1 MEDNMSLIEFENEN
15 DYSAIIKVVGVG
27 GGGSNA
33 INSMV
38 ADNIRGVEFII
49 ANTDV
54 QSLDKSECPG
64 KVQIGG
70 ELTRGLGAGSN
81 PETGRNAAEE
91 SENIIRD
98 MLNGSDMVFIT
109 AGMGGGTG
117 TGAAPVISR
126 IAKETGALT
135 VGVVTKPFP
144 FEGKRRMKQAEEGI
158 AELKKVV
165 DTLIVIPNQKLL
177 SYVGQQTSFKEAFSM
192 VDDILKQAVCSIS
205 DLIIIPGLINLDFAD
220 VKTVMHNMGDA
231 IMGTGIAKG
240 QERAILA
247 AQQAIS
253 SPLLDTQSISGAK
266 GVIVNI
272 TAGEDMTLKELSAAT
287 KIIFEEAGKD
297 VDLFSGYVLD
307 KNMGDELKVTVIATG
322 FNSKPIEQMEKSQDI
337 LRGNYNRK
345 SEEIMEIEDTPLF
358 RESSSNNSS
367 TFNKNEEIDL
377 EKDSSVVSADPKIIS
392 DGLTEVENL
401 SYNEARLAG
410 MFGMNIL
417 DPIAIKEILE
427 NGVSV
432 PIVITDIRN
441 PEKTNDFSSWAVDTI
456 ADFSHAELRH
466 QTKVSILAG
475 VSTMMV
481 STSSCEMPLSRI
493 LGTIFSKT

>member
-1 MEDNMSLIEFENEN
+1 MSLIEFENEN

-33 INSMV
+33 VNSMV

-64 KVQIGG
+64 KVQIGA

-98 MLNGSDMVFIT
+98 MLGGSDMVFIT

-158 AELKKVV
+158 AELKEVV

-205 DLIIIPGLINLDFAD
+205 DLIVIPGLINLDFAD
-220 VKTVMHNMGDA
+220 VKC
-231 IMGTGIAKG
+231 IMGSMGKALMGSGTAAG
-240 QERAILA
+240 ENRAVEA
-247 AQQAIS
+247 AQKAIS
-253 SPLLDTQSISGAK
+253 SPLLDEATVDGAR
-266 GVIVNI
+266 GILINI
-272 TAGEDMTLKELSAAT
+272 TGGENLTLMEINEASEMIQKNAHEDAH
-287 KIIFEEAGKD
+287 IIFGSVIDQQME
-297 VDLFSGYVLD
+297 
-307 KNMGDELKVTVIATG
+307 DEMRVTVIATG
-322 FNSKPIEQMEKSQDI
+322 FDQATESPIEVRPKLRKVVGGNPQIESDDSASSFKHLKTLASSIKDENQDSGNLNANFDI
-337 LRGNYNRK
+337 PTFLRK
-345 SEEIMEIEDTPLF
+345 H
-358 RESSSNNSS
+358 
-367 TFNKNEEIDL
+367 
-377 EKDSSVVSADPKIIS
+377 AD
-392 DGLTEVENL
+392 
-401 SYNEARLAG
+401 
-410 MFGMNIL
+410 
-417 DPIAIKEILE
+417 
-427 NGVSV
+427 
-432 PIVITDIRN
+432 
-441 PEKTNDFSSWAVDTI
+441 
-456 ADFSHAELRH
+456 
-466 QTKVSILAG
+466 
-475 VSTMMV
+475 
-481 STSSCEMPLSRI
+481 
-493 LGTIFSKT
+493 

>member
-33 INSMV
+33 VNSMV

-64 KVQIGG
+64 KVQIGA

-98 MLNGSDMVFIT
+98 MLGGSDMVFIT

-158 AELKKVV
+158 AELKEVV

-205 DLIIIPGLINLDFAD
+205 DLIVIPGLINLDFAD
-220 VKTVMHNMGDA
+220 VKC
-231 IMGTGIAKG
+231 IMGSMGKALMGSGTAAG
-240 QERAILA
+240 ENRAVEA
-247 AQQAIS
+247 AQKAIS
-253 SPLLDTQSISGAK
+253 SPLLDEATVDGAR
-266 GVIVNI
+266 GILINI
-272 TAGEDMTLKELSAAT
+272 TGGENLTLMEINEASEMIQKNAHEDAH
-287 KIIFEEAGKD
+287 IIFGSVIDQQME
-297 VDLFSGYVLD
+297 
-307 KNMGDELKVTVIATG
+307 DEMRVTVIATG
-322 FNSKPIEQMEKSQDI
+322 FDQATASPIEERPKLRKVVGGNPQIESDDSASSFKHLKTLASSIKDENQDSGNLNANFDI
-337 LRGNYNRK
+337 PTFLRK
-345 SEEIMEIEDTPLF
+345 H
-358 RESSSNNSS
+358 
-367 TFNKNEEIDL
+367 
-377 EKDSSVVSADPKIIS
+377 AD
-392 DGLTEVENL
+392 
-401 SYNEARLAG
+401 
-410 MFGMNIL
+410 
-417 DPIAIKEILE
+417 
-427 NGVSV
+427 
-432 PIVITDIRN
+432 
-441 PEKTNDFSSWAVDTI
+441 
-456 ADFSHAELRH
+456 
-466 QTKVSILAG
+466 
-475 VSTMMV
+475 
-481 STSSCEMPLSRI
+481 
-493 LGTIFSKT
+493 

>member
-1 MEDNMSLIEFENEN
+1 MSLIEFENEN

-64 KVQIGG
+64 KVQIGA

-98 MLNGSDMVFIT
+98 MLDGSDMVFIT

-158 AELKKVV
+158 AELKEVV

-205 DLIIIPGLINLDFAD
+205 DLIVIPGLINLDFAD
-220 VKTVMHNMGDA
+220 VKC
-231 IMGTGIAKG
+231 IMGSMGKALMGSGTAAG
-240 QERAILA
+240 ENRAVEA
-247 AQQAIS
+247 AQKAIS
-253 SPLLDTQSISGAK
+253 SPLLDEATVDGAR
-266 GVIVNI
+266 GILINI
-272 TAGEDMTLKELSAAT
+272 TGGENLTLMEINEASEMIQKNAHEDAH
-287 KIIFEEAGKD
+287 IIFGSVIDQQME
-297 VDLFSGYVLD
+297 
-307 KNMGDELKVTVIATG
+307 DEMRVTVIATG
-322 FNSKPIEQMEKSQDI
+322 FDQATASSIEERPKLRKVVGGNSQIESDDSASSFNHLKTLASSIKDENQDSGNLNANFDI
-337 LRGNYNRK
+337 PTFLRK
-345 SEEIMEIEDTPLF
+345 H
-358 RESSSNNSS
+358 
-367 TFNKNEEIDL
+367 
-377 EKDSSVVSADPKIIS
+377 AD
-392 DGLTEVENL
+392 
-401 SYNEARLAG
+401 
-410 MFGMNIL
+410 
-417 DPIAIKEILE
+417 
-427 NGVSV
+427 
-432 PIVITDIRN
+432 
-441 PEKTNDFSSWAVDTI
+441 
-456 ADFSHAELRH
+456 
-466 QTKVSILAG
+466 
-475 VSTMMV
+475 
-481 STSSCEMPLSRI
+481 
-493 LGTIFSKT
+493 

>member
-1 MEDNMSLIEFENEN
+1 MSLIEFENEN

-33 INSMV
+33 VNSMV

-64 KVQIGG
+64 KVQIGA

-98 MLNGSDMVFIT
+98 MLDGSDMVFIT

-158 AELKKVV
+158 AELKEVV

-205 DLIIIPGLINLDFAD
+205 DLIVIPGLINLDFAD
-220 VKTVMHNMGDA
+220 VKC
-231 IMGTGIAKG
+231 IMGSMGKALMGSGTAAG
-240 QERAILA
+240 ENRAVEA
-247 AQQAIS
+247 AQKAIS
-253 SPLLDTQSISGAK
+253 SPLLDEATVDGAR
-266 GVIVNI
+266 GILINI
-272 TAGEDMTLKELSAAT
+272 TGGENLTLMEINEASEMIQKNAHEDAH
-287 KIIFEEAGKD
+287 IIFGSVIDQQME
-297 VDLFSGYVLD
+297 
-307 KNMGDELKVTVIATG
+307 DEMRVTVIATG
-322 FNSKPIEQMEKSQDI
+322 FDQAKESPIEVRPKLRKVVGGNPQIESDNSASAFKNLKTLASSIKDENQDSGNLNANFDI
-337 LRGNYNRK
+337 PTFLRK
-345 SEEIMEIEDTPLF
+345 H
-358 RESSSNNSS
+358 
-367 TFNKNEEIDL
+367 
-377 EKDSSVVSADPKIIS
+377 AD
-392 DGLTEVENL
+392 
-401 SYNEARLAG
+401 
-410 MFGMNIL
+410 
-417 DPIAIKEILE
+417 
-427 NGVSV
+427 
-432 PIVITDIRN
+432 
-441 PEKTNDFSSWAVDTI
+441 
-456 ADFSHAELRH
+456 
-466 QTKVSILAG
+466 
-475 VSTMMV
+475 
-481 STSSCEMPLSRI
+481 
-493 LGTIFSKT
+493 

>member
-1 MEDNMSLIEFENEN
+1 MSLIEFENEN

-33 INSMV
+33 VNSMV

-54 QSLDKSECPG
+54 QSLDKSECPE
-64 KVQIGG
+64 KVQIGA

-98 MLNGSDMVFIT
+98 MLGGSDMVFIT

-158 AELKKVV
+158 AELKEVV

-205 DLIIIPGLINLDFAD
+205 DLIVIPGLINLDFAD
-220 VKTVMHNMGDA
+220 VKC
-231 IMGTGIAKG
+231 IMGSMGKALMGSGTAAG
-240 QERAILA
+240 ENRAVEA
-247 AQQAIS
+247 AQKAIS
-253 SPLLDTQSISGAK
+253 SPLLDEATVDGAR
-266 GVIVNI
+266 GILINI
-272 TAGEDMTLKELSAAT
+272 TGGENLTLMEINEASEMIQKNAHEDAH
-287 KIIFEEAGKD
+287 IIFGSVIDQQME
-297 VDLFSGYVLD
+297 
-307 KNMGDELKVTVIATG
+307 DEMRVTVIATG
-322 FNSKPIEQMEKSQDI
+322 FDQATASPIEERPKLRKVVGGNPQIESDDSASSFKHLKTLASSIKDENQDSGNLNANFDI
-337 LRGNYNRK
+337 PTFLRK
-345 SEEIMEIEDTPLF
+345 H
-358 RESSSNNSS
+358 
-367 TFNKNEEIDL
+367 
-377 EKDSSVVSADPKIIS
+377 AD
-392 DGLTEVENL
+392 
-401 SYNEARLAG
+401 
-410 MFGMNIL
+410 
-417 DPIAIKEILE
+417 
-427 NGVSV
+427 
-432 PIVITDIRN
+432 
-441 PEKTNDFSSWAVDTI
+441 
-456 ADFSHAELRH
+456 
-466 QTKVSILAG
+466 
-475 VSTMMV
+475 
-481 STSSCEMPLSRI
+481 
-493 LGTIFSKT
+493 

>member
-64 KVQIGG
+64 KVQIGA

-98 MLNGSDMVFIT
+98 MLDGSDMVFIT

-205 DLIIIPGLINLDFAD
+205 DLIVIPGLINLDFAD
-220 VKTVMHNMGDA
+220 VKC
-231 IMGTGIAKG
+231 IMGSMGKALMGSGTAAG
-240 QERAILA
+240 ENRAVEA
-247 AQQAIS
+247 AQKAIS
-253 SPLLDTQSISGAK
+253 SPLLDEATVDGAR
-266 GVIVNI
+266 GILINI
-272 TAGEDMTLKELSAAT
+272 TGGENLTLMEINEASEMIQKNAHEDAH
-287 KIIFEEAGKD
+287 IIFGSVIDQQME
-297 VDLFSGYVLD
+297 
-307 KNMGDELKVTVIATG
+307 DEMRVTVIATG
-322 FNSKPIEQMEKSQDI
+322 FDQATESPIEVRPKLRKVVGGNPQIESDDSASSFKHLKTLASSIKDENQDSGNLNANFDI
-337 LRGNYNRK
+337 PTFLRK
-345 SEEIMEIEDTPLF
+345 H
-358 RESSSNNSS
+358 
-367 TFNKNEEIDL
+367 
-377 EKDSSVVSADPKIIS
+377 AD
-392 DGLTEVENL
+392 
-401 SYNEARLAG
+401 
-410 MFGMNIL
+410 
-417 DPIAIKEILE
+417 
-427 NGVSV
+427 
-432 PIVITDIRN
+432 
-441 PEKTNDFSSWAVDTI
+441 
-456 ADFSHAELRH
+456 
-466 QTKVSILAG
+466 
-475 VSTMMV
+475 
-481 STSSCEMPLSRI
+481 
-493 LGTIFSKT
+493 